1 VSSIENR
8 LRRLEERGR
17 GGRCPECDPPPEGHG
32 YMVLIDETGPEE
44 SFEGYAEERCGRS
57 LDTVIRVV
65 YDPPAAE
72 EEGGGG
78 VSYGAL

>member
-1 VSSIENR
+1 VSSIGNR

-17 GGRCPECDPPPEGHG
+17 GGRC
-32 YMVLIDETGPEE
+32 
-44 SFEGYAEERCGRS
+44 GRS
-57 LDTVIRVV
+57 LYTVIRVV